1 MSWCGNTP
9 TPDVEDSA
17 VDELT
22 LPERLNVTTAYV
34 DANIA
39 AGHGGKTAFFYG
51 DQQITYQEVLEQVNR
66 TGNAL
71 RALGLD
77 LEQRVALLLLDC
89 PEFVYSFFGAIKI
102 GAGPCGPGAADRG
115 HT

>member
-1 MSWCGNTP
+1 M
-9 TPDVEDSA
+9 
-17 VDELT
+17 DELT

-89 PEFVYSFFGAIKI
+89 PAATILVTTADNYTKIEAARPGDEVNDEF
-102 GAGPCGPGAADRG
+102 
-115 HT
+115 